1 MSLVPKAMAI
11 KDIRGAI
18 KMVINNETKEILGIH
33 ILSPEA
39 ADTIHEGVMIL
50 KNKMTIDDIIETT
63 HVSLHYQKK

>member
-39 ADTIHEGVMIL
+39 ADIIHEGG
-50 KNKMTIDDIIETT
+50 NDI
-63 HVSLHYQKK
+63 KK